1 MRKVSIGGVA
11 ALAAITFAPLAHAM
25 PAGDICNSA
34 KCDQMFLSRV
44 DSSNFHPANG
54 GGDQQWIPMAKQVC
68 GLYQSQWD
76 TVTTPQIFQNAMSL
90 VQANI
95 SGLSNPDVGTFIYF
109 SQVAY
114 CPWSEHG

>member
-1 MRKVSIGGVA
+1 MKLLIGGVA
-11 ALAAITFAPLAHAM
+11 ALVAVTFAPPAHAR

-44 DSSNFHPANG
+44 DSSDFHPANG

-68 GLYQSQWD
+68 GVFQSQWG
-76 TVTTPQIFQNAMSL
+76 TVTSPQIFQNAMSL

-95 SGLSNPDVGTFIYF
+95 SGLSNPDVGRFIYM

-114 CPWSEHG
+114 CPWTEQG

>member
-1 MRKVSIGGVA
+1 MA
-11 ALAAITFAPLAHAM
+11 ALAAITIAPLAHAM
-25 PAGDICNSA
+25 RAGDICNSA

-68 GLYQSQWD
+68 CRYQSQWD
-76 TVTTPQIFQNAMSL
+76 TVTTPQIFGNAMSL
-90 VQANI
+90 VQANV